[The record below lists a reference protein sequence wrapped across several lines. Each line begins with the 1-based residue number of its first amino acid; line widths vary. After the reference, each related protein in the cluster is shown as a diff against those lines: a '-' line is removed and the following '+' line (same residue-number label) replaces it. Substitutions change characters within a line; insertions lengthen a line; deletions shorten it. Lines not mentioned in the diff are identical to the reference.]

1 MSHSLILFCFLVQ
14 NPVLKQCTLTLDTSF
29 FTQICVVSLL
39 VVIIRILFR
48 LDHCIKHLKI
58 TIYSL
63 EYHNSCLSNMCR
75 ICGQRAQTFAQ
86 IRKKN
91 SPVLCK
97 NNQDE
102 IYIFYGIDVA
112 NENLFPMKMCSM
124 CYITMKHAKV
134 KSESP
139 KMDTSIFKGKKKMA
153 DKVTKIFQP
162 HRRIGCKVCQIYNE
176 QKKPGRKT
184 ATKTGRPCQK
194 EQNTWDNEAVNIF
207 PTYSVTHQ
215 FIMYQILKFMGSL
228 KHRKKHSFVKF
239 VWIFSQNNQLEPSA
253 IITFVHSV
261 SHKLFNANKQIIL
274 CVQSVKALFILLTL
288 KLQKRDFS
296 NNSHTLM
303 YSVLSAKR
311 LALCV
316 LSHSI
321 FAKVICH
328 MNF

>member
-1 MSHSLILFCFLVQ
+1 M
-14 NPVLKQCTLTLDTSF
+14 
-29 FTQICVVSLL
+29 
-39 VVIIRILFR
+39 
-48 LDHCIKHLKI
+48 
-58 TIYSL
+58 
-63 EYHNSCLSNMCR
+63 
-75 ICGQRAQTFAQ
+75 
-86 IRKKN
+86 
-91 SPVLCK
+91 CK

-112 NENLFPMKMCSM
+112 NENLFPMKMCSK

-134 KSESP
+134 KS
-139 KMDTSIFKGKKKMA
+139 KMDTSVFKGKKEMA
-153 DKVTKIFQP
+153 KSQKYSNLIEELAVRSVKFIMNKKSLEEKPLQRLAVPVKKNKILGIMKLLIF
-162 HRRIGCKVCQIYNE
+162 
-176 QKKPGRKT
+176 
-184 ATKTGRPCQK
+184 
-194 EQNTWDNEAVNIF
+194 F

-239 VWIFSQNNQLEPSA
+239 VWIFSQNNQLEPSP

-261 SHKLFNANKQIIL
+261 SHKLSNVNKQIIL

-328 MNF
+328 MNFQASAVWTL